1 MSDEET
7 PKHKP
12 QLTTTMDITDPFYI
26 HHSDHPS
33 LHLVSKPLDGD
44 NYSTWSRAMTISLSA
59 KNKLGFVDGSIEAPP
74 KTDAKYFLWKRCND
88 MVLSWVVS
96 SVGND
101 LMSSVLYTDS
111 PSEIWEDL
119 KERFSQGNVSRIFQ
133 IKREIIEYRQRQRSI
148 SAYYTKLKGLWDE
161 LASYNTIP
169 ACTCGTM
176 KAINEREQQ
185 EQVIQFLMGLDD
197 SYSAVRGQILLMQPL
212 PNIRKVYSLTLQEEK
227 QREVAEGGESNTTH
241 AMHVSKTTWNRSRKP
256 NNGGKTNTGKD
267 FHCTYCDGNT
277 HTVDYCFYLHGF
289 PPGHKFHGKDVKPL
303 NKTRRAAA
311 NNAHKEE
318 AKSSTTKE
326 PVDLKFTV
334 DEINQIKAILRG
346 DSKNQVFANTAGIPN
361 ARCYSFSTS
370 NPDSW
375 IIDSGATDHISSSF
389 NLNDK
394 RSPHSSSV
402 NLPNGSQAQIS
413 CLGSIKITPNLDLK
427 DVLCVPGFRVNLMSV
442 SKATRELNCL
452 IIFFPTFCLLQDLAT
467 KKMIGLGKE
476 RDGLYYLV
484 SVQEDFA
491 IRQNKL
497 GVVAASASAPS
508 NVWHQRLGHLST
520 GPARVLSSSIP
531 DISFNFDS
539 HCDVCPVAKQ
549 TRLPF
554 PLSST
559 SSLQP
564 FELIHCDIWGP
575 HRLPSSSGA
584 RYFLTIVDD
593 YSRFTWLFLMNLKS
607 ETQEKIKLFF
617 AYVNTQFQRQV
628 KQVRTDNGA
637 EFLSLRSFFANS
649 GTVFQHTC
657 PHTPQQNGVVERKHR
672 HLLNVGRALRFQANL
687 PLKFWGESL
696 LTATYLINRTPTIV
710 LSKKTPYEMLNTRPS
725 TYMHL
730 RVFGCL
736 CYATHTS
743 PKHKFDVRAHKCLF
757 VGYPS
762 GQKGYRLYNLH
773 THQFFTSRDVVF
785 HEHIFP
791 FAHHPPDTQPD
802 EVVPV
807 VPLPLTDTISD
818 SSIFS
823 QESSSST
830 ISSPTAFPPSP
841 VSPQSPVSPPSPLPS
856 PRPVNS
862 ISPPPALGRG
872 LRSKQPSV
880 LLKDYDCSQVTTS
893 PSKST
898 SSSRSGTHY
907 PLSHYLSSSHLSP
920 SHQVFINTITRSVE
934 PTSFAQAHLDPH
946 WQAAMQ
952 SELAALE
959 QNHTWTL
966 TSLPP
971 GKRAIGSKWVYK
983 IKHRSDGSI
992 ERYKARLVAKGYS
1005 QIEGLDYSDTFAP
1018 VAKLTTV
1025 RCLLAVAAQRHWPL
1039 HQLDVQNAFLHGDLD
1054 EEVFMSP
1061 PPGLRRQ
1068 GENLVCR
1075 LHKSLYGLKQASRQW
1090 FSKFSQ
1096 AIQLVGFKQ
1105 STADYSL
1112 FTCTTAHSITVVLI
1126 YVDDMII
1133 TGNNHEAIQRLKQ
1146 SLHHQFRIKDLGPLK
1161 YFLGIEVARSQQGI
1175 SISQRKYILDIL
1187 DDAGLLGAC
1196 PVDFPMEQDLKLRP
1210 TDGELL
1216 KDPTRYRRIV
1226 GRLIYLTITRPD
1238 ITFSVNNLSQFM
1250 NQPRKPHLEAA
1261 IRVLKYLKGTPGQ
1274 GLFFPSTDALQLS
1287 GYCDASW
1294 ASCLTT
1300 RRSVTGYCVFLGKSL
1315 ISWKTKKQHTV
1326 SRSSA
1331 EAEYR
1336 SMAAITCEL
1345 TWLRYLLQDLQV
1357 SHAAPAHV
1365 YCDNK
1370 AALHIAANPVFH
1382 ERTKHIELDCHL
1394 VREKLH
1400 SGMIATRFTPSKH
1413 QLADIFTKAL
1423 GKATFHSLL
1432 SKLGIQNI
1440 HAPT

>member
-1 MSDEET
+1 
-7 PKHKP
+7 
-12 QLTTTMDITDPFYI
+12 MDITDPFYI

-59 KNKLGFVDGSIEAPP
+59 KNKLSFVDGSIEALP
-74 KTDAKYFLWKRCND
+74 KTDAKYSLWKRCND

-133 IKREIIEYRQRQRSI
+133 IKREIIEHRQRQQSI

-169 ACTCGTM
+169 ACTYGTM

-185 EQVIQFLMGLDD
+185 EQVIQFLMELND

-241 AMHVSKTTWNRSRKP
+241 AMHVSKTTWNKQPHKP
-256 NNGGKTNTGKD
+256 NNGGKANTGKD
-267 FHCTYCDGNT
+267 FHCTYCDGTT

-289 PPGHKFHGKDVKPL
+289 PPAHKFHGKDVKPP

-326 PVDLKFTV
+326 PVGLKFTV
-334 DEINQIKAILRG
+334 DEINQIKVVLRG
-346 DSKNQVFANTAGIPN
+346 DGKNQIFANAAGIPN
-361 ARCYSFSTS
+361 TQCYSFSTNS
-370 NPDSW
+370 PDSW

-389 NLNDK
+389 NLHDK
-394 RSPHSSSV
+394 RRPHSSSV
-402 NLPNGSQAQIS
+402 NLPNGSQAPIS
-413 CLGSIKITPNLDLK
+413 CLGSIKLTPNLNLK
-427 DVLCVPGFRVNLMSV
+427 DVLCVPGFR
-442 SKATRELNCL
+442 
-452 IIFFPTFCLLQDLAT
+452 DLAT

-484 SVQEDFA
+484 PVTEDFVF
-491 IRQNKL
+491 RQNKP
-497 GVVAASASAPS
+497 GVVAASASASS
-508 NVWHQRLGHLST
+508 N
-520 GPARVLSSSIP
+520 
-531 DISFNFDS
+531 
-539 HCDVCPVAKQ
+539 
-549 TRLPF
+549 
-554 PLSST
+554 
-559 SSLQP
+559 
-564 FELIHCDIWGP
+564 
-575 HRLPSSSGA
+575 
-584 RYFLTIVDD
+584 
-593 YSRFTWLFLMNLKS
+593 
-607 ETQEKIKLFF
+607 
-617 AYVNTQFQRQV
+617 
-628 KQVRTDNGA
+628 
-637 EFLSLRSFFANS
+637 
-649 GTVFQHTC
+649 
-657 PHTPQQNGVVERKHR
+657 
-672 HLLNVGRALRFQANL
+672 
-687 PLKFWGESL
+687 
-696 LTATYLINRTPTIV
+696 
-710 LSKKTPYEMLNTRPS
+710 
-725 TYMHL
+725 
-730 RVFGCL
+730 
-736 CYATHTS
+736 
-743 PKHKFDVRAHKCLF
+743 
-757 VGYPS
+757 
-762 GQKGYRLYNLH
+762 
-773 THQFFTSRDVVF
+773 
-785 HEHIFP
+785 
-791 FAHHPPDTQPD
+791 
-802 EVVPV
+802 
-807 VPLPLTDTISD
+807 
-818 SSIFS
+818 
-823 QESSSST
+823 
-830 ISSPTAFPPSP
+830 
-841 VSPQSPVSPPSPLPS
+841 
-856 PRPVNS
+856 
-862 ISPPPALGRG
+862 
-872 LRSKQPSV
+872 
-880 LLKDYDCSQVTTS
+880 
-893 PSKST
+893 
-898 SSSRSGTHY
+898 
-907 PLSHYLSSSHLSP
+907 
-920 SHQVFINTITRSVE
+920 
-934 PTSFAQAHLDPH
+934 
-946 WQAAMQ
+946 
-952 SELAALE
+952 
-959 QNHTWTL
+959 TL

-971 GKRAIGSKWVYK
+971 GKRVIGSKWVYK

-992 ERYKARLVAKGYS
+992 ERYKVRLVAKGYT
-1005 QIEGLDYSDTFAP
+1005 QIEGLDYSETFAP
-1018 VAKLTTV
+1018 MAKLTTV
-1025 RCLLAVAAQRHWPL
+1025 RCLLVVAAQRHWPL

-1075 LHKSLYGLKQASRQW
+1075 LHKSLYGLKQASSQW

-1096 AIQLVGFKQ
+1096 VIQLVGFKQ

-1146 SLHHQFRIKDLGPLK
+1146 FLHHQFRIKDLGPLK

-1175 SISQRKYILDIL
+1175 SISQRKYVLDIL
-1187 DDAGLLGAC
+1187 DDIGLLGAC

-1238 ITFSVNNLSQFM
+1238 ITFYVQNLSQFM
-1250 NQPRKPHLEAA
+1250 NQPHKPHLEAA
-1261 IRVLKYLKGTPGQ
+1261 MRVLKYLKGTPGQ

-1394 VREKLH
+1394 VRA
-1400 SGMIATRFTPSKH
+1400 GMIATRFTPSKH

-1423 GKATFHSLL
+1423 GKASFHSLL
-1432 SKLGIQNI
+1432 SKLAIQNI

>member
-1 MSDEET
+1 
-7 PKHKP
+7 
-12 QLTTTMDITDPFYI
+12 
-26 HHSDHPS
+26 
-33 LHLVSKPLDGD
+33 
-44 NYSTWSRAMTISLSA
+44 
-59 KNKLGFVDGSIEAPP
+59 
-74 KTDAKYFLWKRCND
+74 
-88 MVLSWVVS
+88 
-96 SVGND
+96 
-101 LMSSVLYTDS
+101 
-111 PSEIWEDL
+111 
-119 KERFSQGNVSRIFQ
+119 
-133 IKREIIEYRQRQRSI
+133 
-148 SAYYTKLKGLWDE
+148 
-161 LASYNTIP
+161 
-169 ACTCGTM
+169 
-176 KAINEREQQ
+176 
-185 EQVIQFLMGLDD
+185 
-197 SYSAVRGQILLMQPL
+197 
-212 PNIRKVYSLTLQEEK
+212 
-227 QREVAEGGESNTTH
+227 
-241 AMHVSKTTWNRSRKP
+241 
-256 NNGGKTNTGKD
+256 
-267 FHCTYCDGNT
+267 
-277 HTVDYCFYLHGF
+277 
-289 PPGHKFHGKDVKPL
+289 
-303 NKTRRAAA
+303 
-311 NNAHKEE
+311 
-318 AKSSTTKE
+318 
-326 PVDLKFTV
+326 
-334 DEINQIKAILRG
+334 
-346 DSKNQVFANTAGIPN
+346 
-361 ARCYSFSTS
+361 
-370 NPDSW
+370 
-375 IIDSGATDHISSSF
+375 
-389 NLNDK
+389 
-394 RSPHSSSV
+394 
-402 NLPNGSQAQIS
+402 
-413 CLGSIKITPNLDLK
+413 
-427 DVLCVPGFRVNLMSV
+427 
-442 SKATRELNCL
+442 
-452 IIFFPTFCLLQDLAT
+452 
-467 KKMIGLGKE
+467 MIGLGKE

-484 SVQEDFA
+484 PVQEDFVL
-491 IRQNKL
+491 RQTKP

-549 TRLPF
+549 TR
-554 PLSST
+554 
-559 SSLQP
+559 
-564 FELIHCDIWGP
+564 
-575 HRLPSSSGA
+575 
-584 RYFLTIVDD
+584 
-593 YSRFTWLFLMNLKS
+593 
-607 ETQEKIKLFF
+607 
-617 AYVNTQFQRQV
+617 
-628 KQVRTDNGA
+628 
-637 EFLSLRSFFANS
+637 
-649 GTVFQHTC
+649 
-657 PHTPQQNGVVERKHR
+657 
-672 HLLNVGRALRFQANL
+672 
-687 PLKFWGESL
+687 
-696 LTATYLINRTPTIV
+696 
-710 LSKKTPYEMLNTRPS
+710 
-725 TYMHL
+725 
-730 RVFGCL
+730 
-736 CYATHTS
+736 
-743 PKHKFDVRAHKCLF
+743 AHKCLF

-791 FAHHPPDTQPD
+791 FTHHPPDTQPD
-802 EVVPV
+802 EVGPV

-818 SSIFS
+818 YSTFS
-823 QESSSST
+823 QEPSSPT
-830 ISSPTAFPPSP
+830 ISSPTASPPSPAVPFPPSP
-841 VSPQSPVSPPSPLPS
+841 VSPPSSLPS

-872 LRSKQPSV
+872 LRPKQPSV

-893 PSKST
+893 PSTST

-920 SHQVFINTITRSVE
+920 SHKVFINTITRSVE
-934 PTSFAQAHLDPH
+934 PTSFAQANLDPR

-952 SELAALE
+952 SELVALE

-971 GKRAIGSKWVYK
+971 GKCAIGSKWVYK

-992 ERYKARLVAKGYS
+992 ERYKARLVAKGYT
-1005 QIEGLDYSDTFAP
+1005 QIEGLDYSETFAP

-1105 STADYSL
+1105 STVDYSL

-1146 SLHHQFRIKDLGPLK
+1146 FLHHQFRIKDLGPLK

-1238 ITFSVNNLSQFM
+1238 ITFSVQNLSQFM

-1315 ISWKTKKQHTV
+1315 ISWKTKKTT
-1326 SRSSA
+1326 
-1331 EAEYR
+1331 Y
-1336 SMAAITCEL
+1336 
-1345 TWLRYLLQDLQV
+1345 
-1357 SHAAPAHV
+1357 
-1365 YCDNK
+1365 
-1370 AALHIAANPVFH
+1370 
-1382 ERTKHIELDCHL
+1382 
-1394 VREKLH
+1394 
-1400 SGMIATRFTPSKH
+1400 GFT
-1413 QLADIFTKAL
+1413 IVCR
-1423 GKATFHSLL
+1423 GR
-1432 SKLGIQNI
+1432 I
-1440 HAPT
+1440 